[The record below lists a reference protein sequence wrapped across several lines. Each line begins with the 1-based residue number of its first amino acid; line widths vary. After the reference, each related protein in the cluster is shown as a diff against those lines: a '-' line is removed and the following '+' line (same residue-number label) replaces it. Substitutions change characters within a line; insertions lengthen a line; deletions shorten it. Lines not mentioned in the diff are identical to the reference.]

1 MNSKCEN
8 MSDRELLRIYLADP
22 KSPLGRE
29 SKEELEYRKYREVK
43 KQNAEL
49 IKLTRYMTC
58 AIVAQFLVAF
68 AQLVAWIK
76 HN

>member
-1 MNSKCEN
+1 MNSKSEN

-22 KSPLGRE
+22 KSQWGRE
-29 SKEELEYRKYREVK
+29 SKAELEYRKYREVK

-49 IKLTRYMTC
+49 IKLTRYMTY

-68 AQLVAWIK
+68 AQLVAWII